1 MALPIQIAKV
11 IFLAIQAAKHNEKG
25 EQNLTRILIIY
36 LFICI
41 LHKTKQKQEEKSHE
55 KRGENIVALKKVVF
69 LQSEKKKSNYLI
81 KTSKNVRNS
90 RNRRTTVQS

>member
-55 KRGENIVALKKVVF
+55 KKGRKLCRIEKSCIFAVRKK
-69 LQSEKKKSNYLI
+69 EE
-81 KTSKNVRNS
+81 
-90 RNRRTTVQS
+90 